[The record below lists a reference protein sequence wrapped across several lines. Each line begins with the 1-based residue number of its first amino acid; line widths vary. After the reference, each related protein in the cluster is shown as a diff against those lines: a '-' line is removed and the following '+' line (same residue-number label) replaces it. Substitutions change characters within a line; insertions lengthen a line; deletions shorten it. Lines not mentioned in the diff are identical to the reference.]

1 MLTYCLLF
9 MTNGTYTL
17 LTELAIIKQLIDNVQ
32 EYNWSVKM
40 LCFLLQ
46 SHMINIYV
54 YKYMNIDIKSL
65 TNSLIDK
72 QYPIHFGNR
81 SLRESVVDVW

>member
-32 EYNWSVKM
+32 EYNWSVKNAM
-40 LCFLLQ
+40 FLLQ

-54 YKYMNIDIKSL
+54 YKYMNIYKIS
-65 TNSLIDK
+65 
-72 QYPIHFGNR
+72 Y
-81 SLRESVVDVW
+81 E

>member
-1 MLTYCLLF
+1 

-32 EYNWSVKM
+32 EYNWSVKNAM
-40 LCFLLQ
+40 FLLQ
-46 SHMINIYV
+46 CHMINIYV
-54 YKYMNIDIKSL
+54 YKYMNIYSIKSL